1 YLKERELTVFVSDA
15 KSYLDAFPGKIAM
28 PVDLAYEANGE
39 RRDISIEE
47 LPSNFMYKDIGRKTI
62 AEYQRIISEASTL
75 FVNGPAGVYEEKLFE
90 EGTRAIWKAIAA
102 ARGYSFIC
110 GGDTV
115 FAAAKF
121 VDLKDINY
129 VCTAGGAM
137 VQYLS
142 GKRLPLIAAME
153 KAHDRDS
160 R

>member
-1 YLKERELTVFVSDA
+1 
-15 KSYLDAFPGKIAM
+15 M
-28 PVDLAYEANGE
+28 PSDLAYEANGE
-39 RRDISIEE
+39 RREIAIQD
-47 LPSNFMYKDIGRKTI
+47 LPSTHTYKDIGGKTI
-62 AEYQRIISEASTL
+62 AEYQRIITEAGTL

-102 ARGYSFIC
+102 ARGYSVIG

-115 FAAAKF
+115 SAAAKF

-142 GKRLPLIAAME
+142 NKKLPLIAAME
-153 KAHDRDS
+153 KALERA
-160 R
+160 